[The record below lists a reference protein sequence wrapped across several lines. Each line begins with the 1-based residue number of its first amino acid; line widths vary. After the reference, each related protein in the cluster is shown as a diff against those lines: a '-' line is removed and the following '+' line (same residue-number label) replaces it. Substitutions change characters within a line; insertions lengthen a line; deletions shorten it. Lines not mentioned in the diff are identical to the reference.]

1 MDCSAIGSSWG
12 GNMGLWERCKKAL
25 GERWENFLDFY
36 MATARADPRIK
47 AEWREVCGVSKDE
60 DIDYD
65 NPVVRLTYDLCDIR
79 NLKMIYKGRHREE
92 FLSQYPPEY
101 RDYYFKRWEDGSSI
115 SDWEK
120 PHVFKAMMHNVR
132 KTITKFY
139 KKLRK
144 EGKIS
149 KKDLEKAEAEA
160 RKIDR
165 SSYDEDIL
173 TDEDLE
179 D

>member
-1 MDCSAIGSSWG
+1 
-12 GNMGLWERCKKAL
+12 MGLYERCKKAL
-25 GERWENFLDFY
+25 GTKWDEFLDFY

-47 AEWREVCGVSKDE
+47 AEWREACGVATNE
-60 DIDYD
+60 EIDYD
-65 NPVVRLTYDLCDIR
+65 NPVVRMTYDLCDIR

-101 RDYYFKRWEDGSSI
+101 REVYFKRFEDGSSI
-115 SDWEK
+115 SDFEH
-120 PHVFKAMMHNVR
+120 PRVFKGMMHNVR

-149 KKDLEKAEAEA
+149 KKDLERAEAEA

-173 TDEDLE
+173 TDEDMIE
-179 D
+179 

>member
-1 MDCSAIGSSWG
+1 
-12 GNMGLWERCKKAL
+12 MGLYERCKRAL
-25 GERWENFLDFY
+25 GQRWDNFLDFY
-36 MATARADPRIK
+36 MATARNDARLK
-47 AEWREVCGVSKDE
+47 AEWREACAVSRDE

-65 NPVVRLTYDLCDIR
+65 NPVVRMTYDLCDIR

-92 FLSQYPPEY
+92 FLARYPPEY
-101 RDYYFKRWEDGSSI
+101 REYYFMRFEDGSSI
-115 SDWEK
+115 SDMEH
-120 PHVFKAMMHNVR
+120 PSVFKAMMRNVR

-139 KKLRK
+139 RKLRK
-144 EGKIS
+144 DGKIS
-149 KKDLEKAEAEA
+149 KKELEEAEAEA

-165 SSYDEDIL
+165 SSYDENIL